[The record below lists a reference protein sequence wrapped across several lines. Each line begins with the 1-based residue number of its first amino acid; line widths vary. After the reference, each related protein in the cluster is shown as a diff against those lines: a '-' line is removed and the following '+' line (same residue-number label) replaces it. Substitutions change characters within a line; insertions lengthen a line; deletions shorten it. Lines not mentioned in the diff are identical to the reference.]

1 MNVFYLHPVPK
12 TCAEMHLDKHVV
24 KMPIEYAQLLSTSH
38 RVLDG
43 VMYIGQTKTGR
54 KATRYLLKDGRE
66 HVLYMASHMKHPD
79 ELWLQKST
87 QHYNWLYT
95 MWVTLCD
102 EYTHRYGKVHMTDT
116 KLREALKNPPTNLT
130 DNGWVDPPQCMP
142 EHCKADTS
150 IEAYHKYYIIEK
162 KRFAKWTKRPIP
174 KWFSQDLASLNTSTT
189 GEQYAYV

>member
-79 ELWLQKST
+79 ELWIQQSSGNYEFVYKLFCA
-87 QHYNWLYT
+87 
-95 MWVTLCD
+95 LCD
-102 EYTHRYGKVHMTDT
+102 EYTHRYGRVHETDR
-116 KLREALKNPPTNLT
+116 KLRDALSRLP
-130 DNGWVDPPQCMP
+130 DNIPVGPMTAPPQCMP
-142 EHCKADTS
+142 DYCKADSSDKFDAT
-150 IEAYHKYYIIEK
+150 ITAYKNYYINEK
-162 KRFAKWTKRPIP
+162 ASFAKWTKRPDP
-174 KWFSQDLASLNTSTT
+174 QWFVDGVA
-189 GEQYAYV
+189 A